1 MSSKKSKTKFDK
13 KAISTFIISFIIALV
28 AMVPSRMWLASL
40 SQKTVFNPVEGK
52 VLEKDMEKVDVD
64 PSSPFYDVFSTGERV
79 NFLLLGLADGNTD
92 TIMVASY
99 DTKNQSVD
107 IISIPRDTYYARS
120 GYKSY
125 AYNKINSVYRT
136 DGIVGIAT
144 AASEILYGMPINYYV
159 IVEYD
164 DIRKIVDAVG
174 GVYVDVP
181 FRMKYD
187 DPAADPPLHIDIPE
201 GNVLIT
207 SDNVEQYLRFRHGNA
222 GYKSYYNG
230 DLGRIQTQQAFLKL
244 LMKKCLQLDNITDVA
259 KVVLQNV
266 QSDITYTKAIS
277 LARSAMG
284 GLSVDNVTTQRIPG
298 NEATLHSLS
307 FWMPNDTEV
316 YNMLEEILI
325 PKAEST
331 TSEGATS
338 GAAVAK

>member
-1 MSSKKSKTKFDK
+1 MSNKKKTFKFDK
-13 KAISTFIISFIIALV
+13 KAITSFFLTLVIALG
-28 AMVPSRMWLASL
+28 ALVPVRAWVASL
-40 SQKTVFNPVEGK
+40 QEKTVFNPDEGH
-52 VLEKDMEKVDVD
+52 VLEKEMEKVKVD
-64 PSSPFYDVFSTGERV
+64 PSSPFYDEFSKGDRV

-99 DTKNQSVD
+99 DTEEQKVD
-107 IISIPRDTYYARS
+107 IISVPRDTYYARS

-136 DGIVGIAT
+136 DSVVGIAT
-144 AASEILYGMPINYYV
+144 AVSEILYGLPINYYA

-187 DPAADPPLHIDIPE
+187 DPYADPPLHIDIPQ
-201 GNVLIT
+201 GNIKID
-207 SDNVEQYLRFRHGNA
+207 SSNVEQYLRFRHGNP

-230 DLGRIQTQQAFLKL
+230 DLGRIQTQQAFIKL
-244 LMKKCLQLDNITDVA
+244 LIKKCLQLDNITDVA

-266 QSDITYTKAIS
+266 QSDITYTAAIS
-277 LARSAMG
+277 LARKAMG
-284 GLSVDNVTTQRIPG
+284 GLSVENITTQRIPG
-298 NEATLHSLS
+298 NEATLHNLS

-316 YNMLEEILI
+316 YNMLEELMV
-325 PKAEST
+325 PKAESN
-331 TSEGATS
+331 TSEGTVS
-338 GAAVAK
+338 GPAVSK

>member
-1 MSSKKSKTKFDK
+1 MSKKKKKFQFDK
-13 KAISTFIISFIIALV
+13 KAITSFFLTLVIALL
-28 AMVPSRMWLASL
+28 AMVPARAWVASL
-40 SQKTVFNPVEGK
+40 GEKTVFNPVDGQI
-52 VLEKDMEKVDVD
+52 LEEAMEKVDVD
-64 PSSPFYDVFSTGERV
+64 PSSPFYNVFSKGDRV

-99 DTKNQSVD
+99 DTVNQKID
-107 IISIPRDTYYARS
+107 IISVPRDTYYARS

-136 DGIVGIAT
+136 DGVVGIAT
-144 AASEILYGMPINYYV
+144 AVSEILYGLPINYYA

-164 DIRKIVDAVG
+164 DIKKIVDAVG

-187 DPAADPPLHIDIPE
+187 DPYADPPLHIDIPE
-201 GNVLIT
+201 GNVLID
-207 SDNVEQYLRFRHGNA
+207 SSNVEQYLRFRHGNA

-230 DLGRIQTQQAFLKL
+230 DLGRIQTQQAFIKL

-277 LARSAMG
+277 LARKAMG
-284 GLSVDNVTTQRIPG
+284 GLSVENVTTQRIPG
-298 NEATLHSLS
+298 SEATLHNLS

-316 YNMLEEILI
+316 YTMLEELMI

-331 TSEGATS
+331 TSESAVS
-338 GAAVAK
+338 GAAVTK